1 VNALDLIKRGVA
13 TLVNEGELIEKIKRK
28 RSLRVKLGMDPTS
41 PDIHLG
47 HVVVLQKM
55 RDFQDLGH
63 KAVLIIGDYTAMIGD
78 PSGENKTRPMLSPEE
93 IKRNAETYLDQAGKI
108 LDLSKDKFELR
119 YNSEWLSELR
129 FADIVRLA
137 SCATVARMMER
148 DTFEKRYKAGIPIGV
163 HEFLY
168 PLMQGYDSVMVDADV
183 ELGGTDQ
190 TYNNLFGRDVQRAF
204 GKEEQVVITMPILV
218 GLDGV
223 QKMSKSK
230 GNYIGITDQ
239 PQDMFGKIMSISD
252 ELMWSYFELVSRLSP
267 EEIRSL
273 KDIHPMEAK
282 KRLAFELVSRFHGEE
297 AAKYAKDEF
306 ERVFSKRDV
315 PSDITED
322 VLDSSCLPIPIVELL
337 VQLRMVSSKSEGRRL
352 IEQGGVYIDGVRV
365 NDVKFE
371 IRSSGVYMI
380 KVGRF
385 KFRRVKFN

>member
-1 VNALDLIKRGVA
+1 MNALDLIKRGVA
-13 TLVNEGELIEKIKRK
+13 TLVNEDELVEKIKRK
-28 RSLRVKLGMDPTS
+28 RLLRVKLGMDPTS

-93 IKRNAETYLDQAGKI
+93 IKRNAKTYLDQAGKI
-108 LDLSKDKFELR
+108 LDLSKDKFELH

-252 ELMWSYFELVSRLSP
+252 ELMWSYFELVSRLST

-337 VQLRMVSSKSEGRRL
+337 IRLRMVSSKSEGRRL

-371 IRSSGVYMI
+371 IKSSGVYMI

>member
-13 TLVNEGELIEKIKRK
+13 TLVNEDELVEKIKRK
-28 RSLRVKLGMDPTS
+28 RLLRVKLGMDPTS

-93 IKRNAETYLDQAGKI
+93 IKRNAKTYLDQAGKI
-108 LDLSKDKFELR
+108 LDLSKDKFELH

-252 ELMWSYFELVSRLSP
+252 ELMWSYFELVSRLST

-337 VQLRMVSSKSEGRRL
+337 IRLRMVSSKSEGRRL

-371 IRSSGVYMI
+371 IKSSGVYMI

>member
-1 VNALDLIKRGVA
+1 MNALDLIKRGVA
-13 TLVNEGELIEKIKRK
+13 TLVNEDELVEKIKRK
-28 RSLRVKLGMDPTS
+28 RLLRVKLGMDPTS

-93 IKRNAETYLDQAGKI
+93 IKRNAKTYLDQAGKI
-108 LDLSKDKFELR
+108 LDLSKDKFELH

-337 VQLRMVSSKSEGRRL
+337 IRLRMVSSKSEGRRL

-371 IRSSGVYMI
+371 IKSSGVYMI